1 MRKGEHFEEYQS
13 RIKKEAQRLVEAA
26 AGRGLTV
33 AEFKEA
39 CDQAKVEIEEMHI
52 D

>member
-1 MRKGEHFEEYQS
+1 MRKGERFDEYK
-13 RIKKEAQRLVEAA
+13 RRMKKEAQRLVEAA

-39 CDQAKVEIEEMHI
+39 CDQAKVEIEKMHI